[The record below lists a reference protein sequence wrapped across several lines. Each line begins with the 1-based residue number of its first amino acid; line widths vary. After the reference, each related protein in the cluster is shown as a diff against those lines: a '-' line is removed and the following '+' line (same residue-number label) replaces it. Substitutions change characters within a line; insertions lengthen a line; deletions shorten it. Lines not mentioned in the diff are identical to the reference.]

1 MRHRISLTELLLDAL
16 IVLTAIGLWLWLIQ
30 GSQVGDQS
38 AAQGPAPH
46 SRMAQRQ

>member
-16 IVLTAIGLWLWLIQ
+16 IVLSAIGLWFWLIQ
-30 GSQVGDQS
+30 GPQVGDQRG
-38 AAQGPAPH
+38 AQGPALY